1 VFQGASQINLDA
13 KGRMAV
19 PTRLRDPL
27 TQGGTVGVVLTAHP
41 DGCLLLY
48 PLPAWE
54 PVRAQVMAFPSTNQ
68 QASLWKRLLIGFA
81 EELALDG
88 AGRLLISPELR
99 TYARIDK
106 RGDVRRPGFALRD
119 LGPGGLE
126 RAARALAIRGQS
138 DLAPGHGELLA
149 VKRSATPGLPPLPE
163 ESEAEAP
170 GVPDPSPT

>member
-1 VFQGASQINLDA
+1 MFQGASQINLDA

-48 PLPAWE
+48 PAPAWE
-54 PVRAQVMAFPSTNQ
+54 PVRAQVMAFPSTNA

-81 EELALDG
+81 EDLAPDG

-99 TYARIDK
+99 NYARIDK
-106 RGDVRRPGFALRD
+106 RVMCVGQGTHFEIWD
-119 LGPGGLE
+119 LEGWNEQLE
-126 RAARALAIRGQS
+126 RL
-138 DLAPGHGELLA
+138 
-149 VKRSATPGLPPLPE
+149 RSGGNPTLPPGMENFSL
-163 ESEAEAP
+163 
-170 GVPDPSPT
+170 

>member
-19 PTRLRDPL
+19 PTRVRDPL

-48 PLPAWE
+48 PGPAWE
-54 PVRAQVMAFPSTNQ
+54 PVRAQVMSFPSTNA

-81 EELALDG
+81 EDLALDG
-88 AGRLLISPELR
+88 AGRLLVSPELR

-106 RGDVRRPGFALRD
+106 RVMCVGQGSHFEIWD
-119 LGPGGLE
+119 LTSWNEQLE
-126 RAARALAIRGQS
+126 RLRAGGN
-138 DLAPGHGELLA
+138 P
-149 VKRSATPGLPPLPE
+149 TLPPGMENFSL
-163 ESEAEAP
+163 
-170 GVPDPSPT
+170 